1 MGTTGSGIA
10 GSDAGEG
17 SALGGLDVTAMMGDG
32 PKPIKELFPVTL
44 QDPRTGRQ
52 YWHESP
58 AVTEAVAKELFD
70 KCSQPPPVEKGPG
83 GGGGSG
89 GGSGGGGGAPAR
101 ARVSGVQM
109 SLGKLMG
116 HPAITGGREKRV
128 DVDDAL
134 WLFMRHWSVVR
145 QHRISLV
152 DRALGQVAPA
162 PSSAASAAAG
172 NDAAQAV
179 SPSPLVSVDGFRVVT
194 TRLENMSRSAP
205 PRGVA
210 DLVYV
215 DAFMVASSLSRRPEN
230 KAMSHRE
237 STKTALLSSPVL
249 LWDASGAR
257 REQQMPPTFSNRA
270 MRSWLLSSWARYSDP
285 IKAEVLVMLEE
296 LQYVSDTTPADG
308 ITQEPAGVENAAADL
323 PAGGAPAHTP
333 TGARGSGGS
342 AARPA
347 NVEAAKLVRALEKIR
362 SEDLDTFHKEGS
374 MAQSTAAVIPK
385 EASAEQQEQQEQ
397 TLSPEIVKKLS
408 RPGEVER
415 VSKEMR

>member
-32 PKPIKELFPVTL
+32 PKPIEELFPVTL

-58 AVTEAVAKELFD
+58 AVTEVVVKELFD

-83 GGGGSG
+83 GG

-134 WLFMRHWSVVR
+134 WLFMRHWLVGDDQSWLHHAIETPKVQNKLEQFIRVHMQDDVVRKRLPRCSFPPPARDVDLFHSQNFPMSQVVR

-179 SPSPLVSVDGFRVVT
+179 SPSPLVSIDGFRVVT

-215 DAFMVASSLSRRPEN
+215 DAFMVASSLSRRPEVR
-230 KAMSHRE
+230 SVFWTGE
-237 STKTALLSSPVL
+237 FLSFPTKRP
-249 LWDASGAR
+249 WGWG
-257 REQQMPPTFSNRA
+257 
-270 MRSWLLSSWARYSDP
+270 WLLSPD
-285 IKAEVLVMLEE
+285 E
-296 LQYVSDTTPADG
+296 
-308 ITQEPAGVENAAADL
+308 
-323 PAGGAPAHTP
+323 
-333 TGARGSGGS
+333 
-342 AARPA
+342 
-347 NVEAAKLVRALEKIR
+347 
-362 SEDLDTFHKEGS
+362 
-374 MAQSTAAVIPK
+374 
-385 EASAEQQEQQEQ
+385 
-397 TLSPEIVKKLS
+397 S
-408 RPGEVER
+408 R
-415 VSKEMR
+415 